1 MRKQLVQFTG
11 FFVLSLIGFGCNFGP
26 PTPPSIPLT
35 SSQVRAVLACQDEI
49 KEEGR
54 NFTTVKLAHVE
65 ECLDNTLQ
73 AVLKHENGQISD
85 GAYND
90 TLISLRAECSK
101 KFKQVVALRAS

>member
-65 ECLDNTLQ
+65 ECLDNDSGKFAL
-73 AVLKHENGQISD
+73 QISSSP
-85 GAYND
+85 GL
-90 TLISLRAECSK
+90 LIPPIPLDAGC
-101 KFKQVVALRAS
+101 VAPTRPAP